1 MKREEQLK
9 YCTICQLRNFNPKH
23 GIICSLTGEP
33 ASFQVACPDFIQ
45 DEKASISEKEAE
57 QERQLD
63 IRKTINYGRYNL
75 LLIGT
80 VFLALGLVEI
90 FVVNDY
96 SPFNTLSF
104 LTLSVTNFTLALWS
118 YEKPVKANIAGL
130 TLFIAILLTEFIID
144 PVQLLDGFVI
154 GGYFSV
160 ICAFIAAI
168 TVSISQKKV
177 EKD

>member
-9 YCTICQLRNFNPKH
+9 YCTICQLKNFNPKH
-23 GIICSLTGEP
+23 GTICSLTGEP
-33 ASFQVACPDFIQ
+33 ASFEVTCPDFIQ
-45 DEKASISEKEAE
+45 DEKAYISEQEAE
-57 QERQLD
+57 QERESD

-90 FVVNDY
+90 FVVDDY
-96 SPFNTLSF
+96 SPFNILSF
-104 LTLSVTNFTLALWS
+104 LALSITNFTLALWS
-118 YEKPVKANIAGL
+118 YEEPVKANIVGL
-130 TLFIAILLTEFIID
+130 ILFIALLLTEFIMD
-144 PVQLLDGFVI
+144 PAELLDGFAF

-168 TVSISQKKV
+168 TVSISQKKG
-177 EKD
+177 E